1 MTKGCIIDTGAEL
14 LAKKR
19 IELKKSLVT
28 VMFTILIA
36 GILLSEVPSVN
47 ATGSVWVQPNQGK
60 PGTLVGVNGGGFVGR
75 VYFYFNGTGVATG
88 GLPSGTGSVSGSFNV
103 PNVPTGTY
111 NVTASDDNGVT
122 PGVIFTVLDANASP
136 SPSASSSHTATPRPS
151 STRTV
156 APTGSGSTAA
166 TARATHRPTVS
177 SSADN
182 GFFSPLVIGV
192 IAVVAV
198 IVVLSLLFMLRVR
211 GGGRG
216 KRDDLLRRDE
226 PPSFSPQ
233 PMSTPPTPPPASP
246 SPISSSSSSRPY
258 QTAAERYGRPTAYR
272 PTTYGQQSA
281 SATVIS
287 RPATPSY
294 APSYSQQPS
303 SITKICPHCKRT
315 VKGDYSVCPYCYK
328 RMK

>member
-1 MTKGCIIDTGAEL
+1 MTKGCNIDTGVEL

-19 IELKKSLVT
+19 IDMKKSLVT
-28 VMFTILIA
+28 VIFTILIA
-36 GILLSEVPSVN
+36 GILLSILPTVS
-47 ATGSVWVQPNQGK
+47 ATGNVWVQPSQGK
-60 PGTLVGVNGGGFVGR
+60 PGTLVTVNGGGFSGR
-75 VYFYFNGTGVATG
+75 VYFYFNGTGVGTG
-88 GLPSGTGSVSGSFNV
+88 GLPNGVGSASGSFTV
-103 PNVPTGTY
+103 PNVPAGTY
-111 NVTASDDNGVT
+111 NITASDDNGVT
-122 PGVIFTVLDANASP
+122 PGAIFTVLNSNASP
-136 SPSASSSHTATPRPS
+136 SPSTSSSHTATPRPS
-151 STRTV
+151 STHTV
-156 APTGSGSTAA
+156 APTISGST
-166 TARATHRPTVS
+166 TTTTRATHRPTVS

-226 PPSFSPQ
+226 PPSYTPQ
-233 PMSTPPTPPPASP
+233 PISTPPTPPPASP
-246 SPISSSSSSRPY
+246 SPLSSSSSSRPY

-281 SATVIS
+281 TATVIS
-287 RPATPSY
+287 RPTTPSY
-294 APSYSQQPS
+294 TPSYSHQPTS
-303 SITKICPHCKRT
+303 GTKVCPHCKRT
-315 VKGDYSVCPYCYK
+315 VRADYSVCPYCYK